1 MSQAG
6 ELSLS
11 PITNSEVI
19 MTEKPII
26 FNDGDLILVEPEDQQ
41 YLREHCKI
49 EEPKIPKFMGDLIN
63 G

>member
-11 PITNSEVI
+11 PIYHYSEAI

-26 FNDGDLILVEPEDQQ
+26 FNDG
-41 YLREHCKI
+41 
-49 EEPKIPKFMGDLIN
+49 N
-63 G
+63 